1 MEVRLWSSHCPC
13 YRNCGWGSAMGRAR
27 SFLFLVIASLT
38 FAPTSASGNS
48 DADAEY
54 REFPIKIY
62 QGYLIV
68 VEGSVGDVQGLSF
81 LLDTGASNSAIDRRV
96 AEKFA
101 LPRKRTR
108 VINFDKAVPL
118 ESCEVPQ
125 LTYGPEH
132 GSHVR
137 LVVEDLSYLRA
148 SGVQVD
154 GVIGLDLLR
163 RKNFLVDYARKFV
176 RFGGTENQGMSAVP
190 MRADAILL
198 RVGVELGGKSIWMI
212 VDTGT
217 RETVMYRDRIENMVT
232 DYRVE
237 GRTMG
242 RSLGGAVE
250 SQLAVVPRLRLGGK
264 DLEREVMLVRAP
276 EGPVL
281 PDVAGYLG
289 PVSLKAKQVAF
300 DFEKNQ
306 LLWTR

>member
-1 MEVRLWSSHCPC
+1 MC
-13 YRNCGWGSAMGRAR
+13 
-27 SFLFLVIASLT
+27 
-38 FAPTSASGNS
+38 
-48 DADAEY
+48 
-54 REFPIKIY
+54 
-62 QGYLIV
+62 
-68 VEGSVGDVQGLSF
+68 
-81 LLDTGASNSAIDRRV
+81 
-96 AEKFA
+96 
-101 LPRKRTR
+101 
-108 VINFDKAVPL
+108 
-118 ESCEVPQ
+118 
-125 LTYGPEH
+125 
-132 GSHVR
+132 
-137 LVVEDLSYLRA
+137 
-148 SGVQVD
+148 
-154 GVIGLDLLR
+154 
-163 RKNFLVDYARKFV
+163 
-176 RFGGTENQGMSAVP
+176 AVP

-217 RETVMYRDRIENMVT
+217 RETVMYRDRIESMLA